1 MFHVFSE
8 SMALSW
14 KEELQK
20 YWSMMEEQTKSILQL
35 VKKDLLKSGLQFD
48 AKFKQTFLQVTN
60 SRYEQN
66 CSNALGQRNSNE
78 ISQFFLKLEFP
89 KRLNGFC
96 EMSIVWIH
104 SSIISLPTLV
114 LMRRITI
121 GAMNHMFV
129 IAMSKLMPLF
139 VIHQIKRIQT
149 DQPSLPPQPQLT

>member
-66 CSNALGQRNSNE
+66 CSNALGQRNSN
-78 ISQFFLKLEFP
+78 
-89 KRLNGFC
+89 
-96 EMSIVWIH
+96 
-104 SSIISLPTLV
+104 
-114 LMRRITI
+114 
-121 GAMNHMFV
+121 
-129 IAMSKLMPLF
+129 
-139 VIHQIKRIQT
+139 
-149 DQPSLPPQPQLT
+149 